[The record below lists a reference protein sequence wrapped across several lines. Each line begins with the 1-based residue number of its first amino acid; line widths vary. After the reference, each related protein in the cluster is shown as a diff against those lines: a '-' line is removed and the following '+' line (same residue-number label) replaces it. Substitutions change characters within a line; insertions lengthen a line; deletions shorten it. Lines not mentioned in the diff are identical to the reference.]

1 MWVIPAV
8 LFFLWTTGTRISENG
23 FAFLVYWFSC
33 LQSTPENFII
43 WIGLVK
49 LFEIIYRRMR
59 GVMKHEKP
67 IYRRVPYSNSACVRD
82 RNTRRRS

>member
-8 LFFLWTTGTRISENG
+8 LFYLWITGSQVSSNG
-23 FAFLVYWFSC
+23 LAFLVYWFSC

-49 LFEIIYRRMR
+49 LFQIVYL
-59 GVMKHEKP
+59 
-67 IYRRVPYSNSACVRD
+67 RV
-82 RNTRRRS
+82 TRLPPV